1 MALIFDDFNY
11 GRLDAEDWAEIQ
23 GGSVQSGFMSGAHSL
38 FFGAADEIG
47 QQRFAE
53 SAVVDISTGATVS
66 FDLIFGS
73 DFNGGNNAS
82 PGQDVVLEY
91 STDGGT
97 TWTILETYDTE
108 DYADWST
115 PIIEDVPAEA
125 LSNATQFRWRQQG
138 TSTPGTNN
146 WALDD
151 VTVTGT
157 ALASQ
162 TSIFDDFNYSTIDP
176 GIWAEIKGGTV
187 QSGLS
192 SGAHTLFFGS
202 PSDGGGQRS
211 IESVPM
217 DVRDGGTVSFELKF
231 GNDLNGGE
239 NANPGED
246 VVLEYSTDRGDTWV
260 PVNTYDSEDY
270 SYWTRINENVPDAA
284 LSDATRFRLRQVS
297 FDVDSSAI
305 TGLDNWGVDN
315 FRITDAPIVPP
326 TEIFDDFD
334 TNTIDW
340 EDWVDIKG
348 GTVTVR
354 SGFSVGA
361 HTLFFGSSNDEGGQ
375 RLIESVPMDVSQG
388 GIVSFELIFGDEFN
402 GGDNAEPGEDVV
414 LEYSIDDGENW
425 VLVDT
430 YDTEDYT
437 HWTRV
442 NAYVPDEGLT
452 SSTSFRLR
460 QLQFDADL
468 SETGVD
474 NWGLNNFSI
483 TGAPIVSPTEI
494 FDNFDYSTPDT
505 DDWADIKGGSVRS
518 GFSSGAHT
526 LFFGSSGDEGG
537 QRLIESIPIDVSA
550 GGTVSFEIIFGDD
563 LNGGENANPGE
574 DVVLEYSVDDG
585 ENWVLVDTYD
595 TEDYTHWT
603 RINQDVPEPALTSDT
618 RFRLRQLQFDLD
630 SSATGVDNWGLNDF
644 GIVGT
649 GVATQ
654 TSLFDNFDYGTADA
668 DDWVDIKGGSV
679 QSGFSSGAHTL
690 FFGSSSDGGGQRLIE
705 SVPVNV
711 RSGGTVSFEIIFG
724 DGFNGEDDA
733 DPGEDVVLEYS
744 IDDGENWV
752 LINTYG
758 TENYTSWTKI
768 TENIPAAASTGNT
781 KFRLRQIAFD
791 QVNTSENGEDNWG
804 LNDFA
809 VTPSITAVP
818 PDIDLVIDSVTTE
831 TTEAIFGEDLEISWV
846 VRNQGTEATTTS
858 WLDRIYLST
867 DESLGSDDIALGS
880 LPSQKSELAPGES
893 YSQTLTVD
901 LPIVDG
907 FTDGTYQILVN
918 TDDVEGQTE
927 TLEDNNISTAS
938 LEIGTRDSGDSAV
951 ADGSFIQPDTAVAS
965 SQYSRSYQATNTID
979 GSGLSDPLLGSNAIH
994 DPYSYDNHWTS
1005 ARGTAPRDQ
1014 LIDWGFNTP
1023 QNLDE
1028 IYIWNHQSN
1037 PGIADNPG
1045 YEVTLFDLTLFDA
1058 ADNIL
1063 LTLDDVALQP
1073 DTNAAQTFSFGQTV
1087 ANVSR
1092 VRFEIEDVQSSTTYT
1107 GLAEVGFRGV

>member
-1 MALIFDDFNY
+1 MNLIFDDFRF
-11 GRLDAEDWAEIQ
+11 GRLDPENWADIQ
-23 GGSVQSGFMSGAHSL
+23 GGYVRSGFSWRASSL
-38 FFGAADEIG
+38 FFDAADATG

-53 SAVVDISTGATVS
+53 SVVVDISTGATVS
-66 FDLIFGS
+66 FNLLFGT
-73 DFNGGNNAS
+73 DFNGANNAS
-82 PGQDVVLEY
+82 PGHDVVLEY
-91 STDGGT
+91 STDVGT

-108 DYADWST
+108 DYANWST

-125 LSNATQFRWRQQG
+125 LSSATQFRWRQQG
-138 TSTPGTNN
+138 TSTLGTNN

-157 ALASQ
+157 ALASR
-162 TSIFDDFNYSTIDP
+162 TSIFDDFNQSTIDP
-176 GIWAEIKGGTV
+176 GIWTDIKGGTV
-187 QSGLS
+187 RSGL
-192 SGAHTLFFGS
+192 GRRADILFFGS

-239 NANPGED
+239 NADPGED

-260 PVNTYDSEDY
+260 LVNTYDSEDY
-270 SYWTRINENVPDAA
+270 SDWTRINEGVPDTAF
-284 LSDATRFRLRQVS
+284 SDATRFRLRQVS
-297 FDVDSSAI
+297 FDNSSAT
-305 TGLDNWGVDN
+305 TGLDNWGLSD
-315 FRITDAPIVPP
+315 FGITNTPLVAQ
-326 TEIFDDFD
+326 TRIFDDF
-334 TNTIDW
+334 NQSTIDAD
-340 EDWVDIKG
+340 DWVDIKG
-348 GTVTVR
+348 GSVR
-354 SGFSVGA
+354 SGFSLRPN
-361 HTLFFGSSNDEGGQ
+361 TLFFGSSNDAGGQ
-375 RLIESVPMDVSQG
+375 RLIESVPMDVNQG
-388 GIVSFELIFGDEFN
+388 GIVSFNLIFGDGLN
-402 GGDNAEPGEDVV
+402 GGENADPGKDVV

-425 VLVDT
+425 ILVDT
-430 YDTEDYT
+430 YDTEDY
-437 HWTRV
+437 
-442 NAYVPDEGLT
+442 N
-452 SSTSFRLR
+452 
-460 QLQFDADL
+460 
-468 SETGVD
+468 
-474 NWGLNNFSI
+474 
-483 TGAPIVSPTEI
+483 
-494 FDNFDYSTPDT
+494 
-505 DDWADIKGGSVRS
+505 
-518 GFSSGAHT
+518 
-526 LFFGSSGDEGG
+526 
-537 QRLIESIPIDVSA
+537 
-550 GGTVSFEIIFGDD
+550 
-563 LNGGENANPGE
+563 
-574 DVVLEYSVDDG
+574 
-585 ENWVLVDTYD
+585 
-595 TEDYTHWT
+595 HWT
-603 RINQDVPEPALTSDT
+603 RINQDVPEEALTSDT
-618 RFRLRQLQFDLD
+618 RFRLRQLQFHRD

-654 TSLFDNFDYGTADA
+654 TSIVDNFNDEADT
-668 DDWVDIKGGSV
+668 DDWADIKGGSV
-679 QSGFSSGAHTL
+679 RSGFSLRPTSL

-724 DGFNGEDDA
+724 NDLNGGENA
-733 DPGEDVVLEYS
+733 NPGEDVVLEYS

-752 LINTYG
+752 EINTYG
-758 TENYTSWTKI
+758 TEDYTSWTEI

-781 KFRLRQIAFD
+781 NFRLRQIAFD
-791 QVNTSENGEDNWG
+791 RVNTSENGADNWG
-804 LNDFA
+804 LNHFA
-809 VTPSITAVP
+809 ITPSIAAVP
-818 PDIDLVIDSVTTE
+818 PDVDLVVDSVTAE
-831 TTEAIFGEDLEISWV
+831 ATEAIFGEDLEISWV
-846 VRNQGTEATTTS
+846 VRNQGTETTTTS

-867 DESLGSDDIALGS
+867 DESLSSDDIALGS

-965 SQYSRSYQATNTID
+965 SEFSSSFQATYTID

-1028 IYIWNHQSN
+1028 IYIWNHQST
-1037 PGIADNPG
+1037 PGFANNPG
-1045 YEVTLFDLTLFDA
+1045 YDVTLFDLTLFDA

-1092 VRFEIEDVQSSTTYT
+1092 VRFEIEDVQSSTNYT